1 MELRY
6 LNLSGNKRLEI
17 KPSAQLHTEIG
28 PNGMPVRKRNLSEF
42 TALTKMRVLGLMD
55 VTLMIPAVPDET
67 EDRRVRTSLSSI
79 NEMGYGVAD
88 SLGVSDHLSI
98 QDMII
103 PRFRGKEDECVIGLF
118 DAGQQDRT
126 GGSRLTKFIVDSFVQ
141 RLTLELSR
149 LRDEDV
155 SQGLR
160 RSFLSLNRDWGNSV
174 TPDYDRG
181 RKESDVLGNGE
192 RFAHTSATSAA
203 NVKASASAVVVYLYK
218 KTLYIANVGDSMAVI
233 AGRTMLA
240 RVLTTKHEPCAPE
253 EVTRIRSAEGWISPR
268 GLVNDTS
275 ACARAFGNFNAFPA
289 VNCEP
294 AVHVL
299 DLVGSD
305 EFVIVANRG
314 LWNVM
319 SYQAAVDVAWE
330 HRSDPMLAAQ
340 KLRDL
345 AIAYGSESNV
355 MVMVGCRLSPARLK
369 LNASLSG
376 CQRRRSL

>member
-1 MELRY
+1 
-6 LNLSGNKRLEI
+6 
-17 KPSAQLHTEIG
+17 
-28 PNGMPVRKRNLSEF
+28 MPLRKRNLADF

-55 VTLMIPAVPDET
+55 VTLMIPSVPDET

-88 SLGVSDHLSI
+88 SLGVSDHLSMM
-98 QDMII
+98 DMII
-103 PRFRGKEDECVIGLF
+103 PRFRGKDDECVIGLF

-126 GGSRLTKFIVDSFVQ
+126 GGSKLTKFIVDSFVQ

-174 TPDYDRG
+174 TPDFDRG
-181 RKESDVLGNGE
+181 RKESDVTGTGD
-192 RFAHTSATSAA
+192 RFAHATASSAA
-203 NVKASASAVVVYLYK
+203 NVKASASAVVGYLYK
-218 KTLYIANVGDSMAVI
+218 KTLYMANVGDSMAVI

-240 RVLTTKHEPCAPE
+240 RVLTTKHESCTPE

-268 GLVNDTS
+268 GLVNDTV
-275 ACARAFGNFNAFPA
+275 ACARAFGSFHMFPA

-294 AVHVL
+294 AVQVL
-299 DLVGSD
+299 DLVDSD

-330 HRSDPMLAAQ
+330 HRADPMLAAQ

-355 MVMVGCRLSPARLK
+355 MVMVSVHSEMFARTRAHTLS
-369 LNASLSG
+369 
-376 CQRRRSL
+376 